1 MSLKLNYDPT
11 YIVRHMLNNSSSKFM
26 FSFSKSPRFLKL
38 KQDSKV
44 DKFYN
49 LPSTLNKRSTAMGFG
64 KKSNFIPKN
73 NSEFISIKRYF
84 DKGNQPG
91 LKYSFGISRDKYLK
105 VLCPGFHLIDLD
117 IPGPGKYN
125 IISKPGCNSPK
136 YTMRPSCKKNNI
148 FNKRISSPGPGQY
161 STIVHINSEGKYPLS
176 AIPNVKTINFGNY
189 RAKRF
194 KYKSNDIPGPGQYK
208 NKSLFG
214 INYNS
219 KYKSGK
225 FISIHKKIKYINKV
239 EDTPGPGSYSS
250 FSEFGMPNWD
260 TESTFRKS
268 KIKRIKKRILSAE
281 KLENSKNNKSS
292 KIDDV

>member
-11 YIVRHMLNNSSSKFM
+11 YIVRHLQNNSPSKFM
-26 FSFSKSPRFLKL
+26 FSFSKSPRFFKL
-38 KQDSKV
+38 KRDGKV

-91 LKYSFGISRDKYLK
+91 LKYSFGISREKYLK
-105 VLCPGFHLIDLD
+105 VYIPGFRLIDLD

-136 YTMRPSCKKNNI
+136 YTMRPKCEKKNN
-148 FNKRISSPGPGQY
+148 FFKKRATSPGPGDY
-161 STIVHINSEGKYPLS
+161 HTIVHINSEGRYPLS
-176 AIPNVKTINFGNY
+176 AIKNVTTINFGNY
-189 RAKRF
+189 KGKRF
-194 KYKSNDIPGPGQYK
+194 KYKINDTPGPGMYK

-214 INYNS
+214 FNYNS
-219 KYKSGK
+219 KYTSGK
-225 FISIHKKIKYINKV
+225 FITIHKKIKFKNKV

-250 FSEFGMPNWD
+250 FSEFGILNWD
-260 TESTFRKS
+260 TDSTLRKS
-268 KIKRIKKRILSAE
+268 NIKKIKKRILSSG
-281 KLENSKNNKSS
+281 KFENSKNNITS
-292 KIDDV
+292 KI